1 MSEGQENNLYGY
13 VPPAA
18 APVAEAA
25 PATPTAV
32 EAAPVAV
39 PVAEVTNLINQLSPD
54 QQVAIVQ
61 HAQANGLTG
70 EALREFIATN
80 LNQQSVN
87 AEASLL
93 QGGYDAGVARAV
105 AESVGVG
112 GDTQATQQAAAD
124 YARMAAEA
132 VKNGQPLDQVRFND
146 PALTD
151 AAKEA
156 IYEQVAQQQGTTAEQ
171 VAKKAEEARQADMQA
186 VQGMMA
192 ALVGGAAV
200 LGGAAAAAPL
210 LTASAPA
217 QREPNEYGIESD
229 RLPVASASLAS
240 LGLLARPEVPDVRTA
255 EQTRGQEGWSRA

>member
-13 VPPAA
+13 VPPAV
-18 APVAEAA
+18 APVAEVAPAA
-25 PATPTAV
+25 PTVV
-32 EAAPVAV
+32 EAAPVAA
-39 PVAEVTNLINQLSPD
+39 PDVASLINQLSPD

-70 EALREFIATN
+70 EALREFIETN
-80 LNQQSVN
+80 INQQSVN

-124 YARMAAEA
+124 YARMAAQA
-132 VKNGQPLDQVRFND
+132 VANGQPLDQVRFND

-171 VAKKAEEARQADMQA
+171 VAQKAAEEAARDRAA
-186 VQGMMA
+186 IQGMLG

-200 LGGAAAAAPL
+200 LGGAAAVAPL
-210 LTASAPA
+210 LSASAPA